1 MTESEEVLS
10 KKALTEEVLSKKGL
24 IAIGIVSFLILII
37 GGILLILGYNEAF
50 YVENSIVQ
58 IIFGIITF
66 SGNSLILIIIIA
78 IFSFIYDKRFAKN
91 FFFMYIFSGVINTII
106 KDIVRDPRPPTNISK
121 SYERGYAS
129 AGYGFPSGH
138 AQVAVTNWGYTA
150 YHFKDKLRPLIVPII
165 FSIFIFLVAVSRII
179 IGVHDLQDIVGGL
192 LVGIAILVIFLHL
205 EPTISEKVNSL
216 SLSMKIMLGIIVS
229 LLIAI
234 IGSILFPISGYGI
247 NIYVIS
253 GGSLFGL
260 SIGYVLEREFVD
272 YKPSELTTKQK
283 VINLT
288 VGIALLMIYLIF
300 MYGFIIGTDIH
311 EFVRNAILS
320 FIITFV
326 IPLIFIKI
334 NRK

>member
-1 MTESEEVLS
+1 MTESEEVLF

-37 GGILLILGYNEAF
+37 GGVLLLLGYNEAF
-50 YVENSIVQ
+50 YVESFIVQ

-66 SGNSLILIIIIA
+66 SGNSLILILVIA
-78 IFSFIYDKRFAKN
+78 TFCFIYDKRFAKN
-91 FFFMYIFSGVINTII
+91 FFFMYIFSGVINTAI
-106 KDIVRDPRPPTNISK
+106 KDVVRDPRPASNIS
-121 SYERGYAS
+121 SRFTS
-129 AGYGFPSGH
+129 SGYGFPSGH

-150 YHFKDKLRPLIVPII
+150 YHFKDKLKPLIVPII
-165 FSIFIFLVAVSRII
+165 FSIFIFLIAVSRII

-192 LVGIAILVIFLHL
+192 LIGIAILVLFLHL

-216 SLSMKIMLGIIVS
+216 GLSMKIMLGIITS

-247 NIYVIS
+247 NIYAIS
-253 GGSLFGL
+253 GGSLCGL
-260 SIGYVLEREFVD
+260 SIGYVLEKEFVD
-272 YKPSELTTKQK
+272 YKPSELSTKQK

-288 VGIALLMIYLIF
+288 VGIVLLMIYLIF
-300 MYGFIIGTDIH
+300 MYGFIIGTDFH

-326 IPLIFIKI
+326 IPLIFTKI